1 VPVGLPARI
10 ALPILAAF
18 AIVFLGV
25 MAYLL
30 KIGFGTT
37 GAAFGPG
44 VTVAQQG
51 DADLRATPAP
61 IATPGPGTF
70 TVPQTGTGPIAASGA
85 TLPGQQTGG
94 GTPAGPPAPVM
105 AAVSE
110 LRARIALHPKDVAA
124 LEVLGNLELSAQH
137 FEEADRLYA
146 RALALD
152 PHNFDVRLHDAD
164 ALHGSRHDRAALA
177 QIDRVLRER
186 PDFPD
191 ALYDRGVVLH
201 ALGRTAQAR
210 ASFARYLTVAGP
222 GDAHAADARA
232 ALSSLGK

>member
-1 VPVGLPARI
+1 MGLPARI
-10 ALPILAAF
+10 ALPILTVF
-18 AIVFLGV
+18 ALVFLGV

-30 KIGFGTT
+30 RVGFGTT

-44 VTVAQQG
+44 LTVAQQG

-70 TVPQTGTGPIAASGA
+70 TVPQTGTGPVAAAAG

-110 LRARIALHPKDVAA
+110 LRGRIARNPKDVAA
-124 LEVLGNLELSAQH
+124 LEVLGNLELAAQK

-146 RALALD
+146 RALVLD
-152 PHNFDVRLHDAD
+152 PHNFDVRLHDAE
-164 ALHGSRHDRAALA
+164 ALHGSGRDRAALA

-186 PDFPD
+186 PGFPD
-191 ALYDRGVVLH
+191 ALDDRRVVLH
-201 ALGRTAQAR
+201 ALR
-210 ASFARYLTVAGP
+210 
-222 GDAHAADARA
+222 
-232 ALSSLGK
+232 K